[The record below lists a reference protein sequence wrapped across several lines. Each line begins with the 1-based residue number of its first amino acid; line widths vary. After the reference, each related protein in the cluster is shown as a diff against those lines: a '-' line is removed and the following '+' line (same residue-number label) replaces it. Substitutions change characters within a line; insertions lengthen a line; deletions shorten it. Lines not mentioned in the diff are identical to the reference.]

1 MKAIYKRELKS
12 YFNSM
17 IGYIFIAFF
26 VAFMGFYF
34 MAYNL
39 YNGYPYFSYT
49 LSATITIMLIAVPIL
64 TMKSFAEDR
73 KTKTDQLLLTAPVSV
88 TQIVLGKYLAM
99 VTVFLIPM
107 LISCICPLIIKA
119 NGQAYLLT
127 DYSTIL
133 AFFLM
138 GCIFIAIGMF
148 ISALTESQIIAAVGT
163 FGILFVLCLW
173 SDLITFLPSS
183 SGGTVAGILI
193 FITALA
199 LIIWGMTKNWFMAAI
214 VEAVGCAV
222 FLLLYTIDDSVF
234 QNGLSAILS
243 RIDIRNAFNNFASNN
258 IFDITGLIF
267 YLSMSFIFVFLTV
280 QVLLKRRWS

>member
-1 MKAIYKRELKS
+1 MKAIYKRELRS

-222 FLLLYTIDDSVF
+222 FLLLYIIDDSIF

>member
-173 SDLITFLPSS
+173 SDLITFLPSF

-222 FLLLYTIDDSVF
+222 FLLLYIIDDSVF

>member
-222 FLLLYTIDDSVF
+222 FLLLYIIDDSIF

>member
-1 MKAIYKRELKS
+1 MY
-12 YFNSM
+12 
-17 IGYIFIAFF
+17 
-26 VAFMGFYF
+26 
-34 MAYNL
+34 
-39 YNGYPYFSYT
+39 
-49 LSATITIMLIAVPIL
+49 LS
-64 TMKSFAEDR
+64 
-73 KTKTDQLLLTAPVSV
+73 
-88 TQIVLGKYLAM
+88 
-99 VTVFLIPM
+99 
-107 LISCICPLIIKA
+107 LIIKA

-199 LIIWGMTKNWFMAAI
+199 LIIWGMTK
-214 VEAVGCAV
+214 
-222 FLLLYTIDDSVF
+222 
-234 QNGLSAILS
+234 
-243 RIDIRNAFNNFASNN
+243 
-258 IFDITGLIF
+258 TGLWLRLWKRSGARYF
-267 YLSMSFIFVFLTV
+267 YCFISLMIPYFKMV
-280 QVLLKRRWS
+280 

>member
-119 NGQAYLLT
+119 NGQAYLRT

>member
-173 SDLITFLPSS
+173 SDLITFLPLS

-222 FLLLYTIDDSVF
+222 FLLLYIIDDSIF

>member
-1 MKAIYKRELKS
+1 MKAIYKRELRS

-88 TQIVLGKYLAM
+88 TQIVLGKYLA
-99 VTVFLIPM
+99 
-107 LISCICPLIIKA
+107 IIKA

-222 FLLLYTIDDSVF
+222 FLLLYIIDDSIF

>member
-1 MKAIYKRELKS
+1 MKAIYKRELRS

-119 NGQAYLLT
+119 NGQAYLRT

-222 FLLLYTIDDSVF
+222 FLLLYIIDDSIF

>member
-1 MKAIYKRELKS
+1 M
-12 YFNSM
+12 
-17 IGYIFIAFF
+17 
-26 VAFMGFYF
+26 
-34 MAYNL
+34 
-39 YNGYPYFSYT
+39 
-49 LSATITIMLIAVPIL
+49 
-64 TMKSFAEDR
+64 
-73 KTKTDQLLLTAPVSV
+73 TAPVSV

-222 FLLLYTIDDSVF
+222 FLLLYIIDDSIF
-234 QNGLSAILS
+234 QNGLSAHTFKN
-243 RIDIRNAFNNFASNN
+243 RYQKCF
-258 IFDITGLIF
+258 
-267 YLSMSFIFVFLTV
+267 
-280 QVLLKRRWS
+280 

>member
-88 TQIVLGKYLAM
+88 TQSVLGKYLAM

-222 FLLLYTIDDSVF
+222 FLLLYIIDDSIF